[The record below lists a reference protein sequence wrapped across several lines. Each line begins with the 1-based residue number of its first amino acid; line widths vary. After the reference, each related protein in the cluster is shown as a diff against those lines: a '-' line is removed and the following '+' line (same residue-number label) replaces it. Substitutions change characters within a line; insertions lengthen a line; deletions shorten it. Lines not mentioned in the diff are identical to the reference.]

1 MQQGATL
8 YTIQLGLNL
17 IWMPLFFGLKRPIEA
32 TVDIVALTGVT
43 GYLTYI
49 WSQVDPVAAWGIV
62 PYVGWLS
69 FATYLSVSALTS
81 PHWYWKDTDAITRLA
96 PDISTIGTWLTRR
109 SRRLPRSRIA
119 RSMSTRRIKPSE
131 FLCQGNRNCGKMPE
145 V

>member
-1 MQQGATL
+1 MSRRLHNQPFVGRHTKVLVQQGATL

-69 FATYLSVSALTS
+69 FATYLSVSGYLS
-81 PHWYWKDTDAITRLA
+81 Q
-96 PDISTIGTWLTRR
+96 
-109 SRRLPRSRIA
+109 
-119 RSMSTRRIKPSE
+119 SMLE
-131 FLCQGNRNCGKMPE
+131 E
-145 V
+145 Y